1 MVIGG
6 TRVMGQGT
14 TMNGTRGVGRG
25 ASDAIAEMQG
35 DEKARAALQ
44 KACRDFEAF
53 LVGCLLRQMWQA
65 AEAIGGEKPF
75 ISQTYRDL
83 FTFEVA
89 QGLTPSLRLG
99 IAEMLYR
106 ALSDAEQMGG
116 KAENLSPSPNI
127 GGDR

>member
-6 TRVMGQGT
+6 TRVMGHGT
-14 TMNGTRGVGRG
+14 SQV
-25 ASDAIAEMQG
+25 AEINNEMKEQM
-35 DEKARAALQ
+35 RLR
-44 KACRDFEAF
+44 KACSDFEAF
-53 LVGCLLRQMWQA
+53 LVGYLLRQMWQA

-116 KAENLSPSPNI
+116 KAENPSPSQKH
-127 GGDR
+127 RR